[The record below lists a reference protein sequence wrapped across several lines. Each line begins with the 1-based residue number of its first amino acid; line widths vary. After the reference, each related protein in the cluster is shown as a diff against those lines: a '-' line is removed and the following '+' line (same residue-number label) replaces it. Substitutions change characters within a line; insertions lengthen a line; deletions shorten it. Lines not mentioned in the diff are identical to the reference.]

1 MTQKERL
8 ATAEARQQ
16 AHDREHELGDRVWA
30 AKLDAIDARVRGI
43 ERILLEVRLPLN
55 EQPGPIR
62 WRVTRHDLGVI
73 SGSAAATSAVWWAAE
88 VFRAASGG

>member
-1 MTQKERL
+1 MSAGPQRL
-8 ATAEARQQ
+8 ADDWA
-16 AHDREHELGDRVWA
+16 HELGDRVWA

-43 ERILLEVRLPLN
+43 ERILLEIRLPLN

-73 SGSAAATSAVWWAAE
+73 NDSAAVTSAAWWAAE